1 MTQDDLVAYC
11 RRVLAQAE
19 ADGLSPLDLATL
31 GGYLATCGL
40 NQVAPK
46 HRAKAVR
53 WHIAGIKRVL
63 AVTQP
68 LVDAF
73 HDAEQQPSRFD
84 A

>member
-1 MTQDDLVAYC
+1 MTQDDLPAYC
-11 RRVLAQAE
+11 RRVLDQAR
-19 ADGLSPLDLATL
+19 DDLSPGELLTLA
-31 GGYLATCGL
+31 GYLCTAAL
-40 NQVAPK
+40 NCVPPK
-46 HRAKAVR
+46 QRAKATKH
-53 WHIAGIKRVL
+53 HIAGIKRVL